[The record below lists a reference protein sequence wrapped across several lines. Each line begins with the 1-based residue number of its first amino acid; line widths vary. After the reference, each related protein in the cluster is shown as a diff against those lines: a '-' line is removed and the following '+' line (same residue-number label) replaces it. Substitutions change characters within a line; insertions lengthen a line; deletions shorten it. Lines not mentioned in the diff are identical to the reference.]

1 MEKAV
6 AINGSPRMEKGNTA
20 LLLNAFL
27 QGITRG
33 GCEVENYYASRMN
46 IKPCNCGTMYCW
58 RTPGKCCHLDDM
70 QALYDALKSAEIMI
84 IATPVYSPLPGEM
97 QNVINRLCPLIEPD
111 LVKREGRTRARFRED
126 VAIRKM
132 VLVAVGGW
140 WELENLDRVV
150 NIIEELAETCSCQ
163 FSGALLRPHAS
174 AMRSAGNLTPD
185 GEAVL
190 FAAQQAGF
198 ELITEGKMNDTT
210 LENISRP
217 LVAEEDW

>member
-1 MEKAV
+1 MGKAV

-27 QGITRG
+27 QGITKG
-33 GCEVENYYASRMN
+33 GYEVENYYISRMD

-58 RTPGKCCHLDDM
+58 RNPGKCCHQDDM
-70 QALYDALKSAEIMI
+70 QGLYEELKSADIMI
-84 IATPVYSPLPGEM
+84 NATPVYSALPGEM
-97 QNVINRLCPLIEPD
+97 QNVINRLCPLMEPD
-111 LVKREGRTRARFRED
+111 LVKRQGRTRARFRDD
-126 VAIRKM
+126 VAIRKI

-150 NIIEELAETCSCQ
+150 NITEELAETCSCE
-163 FSGALLRPHAS
+163 FSGALLRPHAG
-174 AMRSAGNLTPD
+174 AMRAAGTLTPG

-190 FAAQQAGF
+190 LAAQQAGF
-198 ELITEGKMNDTT
+198 ELITEGKMSPAT

-217 LVAEEDW
+217 LVSEEDL